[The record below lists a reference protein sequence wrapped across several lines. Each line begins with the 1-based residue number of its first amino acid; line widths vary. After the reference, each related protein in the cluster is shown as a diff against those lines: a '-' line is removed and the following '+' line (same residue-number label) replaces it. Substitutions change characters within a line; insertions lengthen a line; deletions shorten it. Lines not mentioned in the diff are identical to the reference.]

1 MNYTTE
7 QQITAIEVASYLLEK
22 KLAEL
27 KSESTQQMSL
37 NNVADMLEASKK
49 SEEQLQRAYEE
60 KIVPME
66 LRMSL
71 DMVKDI
77 LMNIL

>member
-27 KSESTQQMSL
+27 KSENTQQMSL